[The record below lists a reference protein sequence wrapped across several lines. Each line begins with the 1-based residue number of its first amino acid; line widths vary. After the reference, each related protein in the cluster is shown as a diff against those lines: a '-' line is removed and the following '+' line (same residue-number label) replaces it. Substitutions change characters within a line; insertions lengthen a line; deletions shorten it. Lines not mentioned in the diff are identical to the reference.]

1 MGILSSQGGL
11 SSSAPVSYKP
21 PMVAKREALASDCAN
36 NVCWFDAE
44 DDLESED
51 GSISPIS
58 DPRQDRKS
66 GNHWA
71 RFFPELSSHFSLVSP
86 ISTMTPATSLS
97 LSSAETQHSSD
108 PRPHADD
115 VGQRAGS
122 CSSSSPEGSSCYSRR
137 SSATSLDS
145 VSPGPTKKCA
155 DTISVVSPADA
166 GVFDDLASI
175 RRSPSRPLLKK
186 LSAAELRNKPLPL
199 EPAIRLT
206 PLSVRHKDPPKIR
219 TSTSAGPQSGRSRV
233 SVAAEDLENTLSGFR
248 ADSPTIPLH
257 LLNEPLQISRGRME
271 MIPSRP
277 APQPPTDMR
286 QKRRVEAR
294 EDERVKKNK
303 GAFNFH
309 LSGFSRKCSHLH
321 ARSWSSPNMRSEAVS
336 SATRVRGGSDCKER
350 KSKDDMAG
358 LPSFLNPNQILEP
371 LSQSIERELR
381 MQLPRLQVKET
392 KTACSP
398 ILEIEPSTEKEAI
411 QPPEEVEASQREK
424 SPDQVIFKEKF
435 FVSSSKITVS
445 LSNNV
450 SHQVD
455 IAELPEMV
463 YELDSGSPKSRRKP
477 TISDYLPTPTLQMPG
492 NLPDKVVVTFL
503 RQVRSLDDLF
513 RLAIISRQFYR
524 VFKDHELE
532 LIKGAVFTMSPPAWE
547 LREMSPPWSTEWQI
561 LVDPDTPVPE
571 YTPSL
576 YLQRYAQ
583 DIYTLAQLKL
593 LILTRCET
601 FLRQDTIRG
610 LTGKD
615 DACAKEVD
623 DALWRIWTF
632 CRIFGSGKSR
642 EGDIVG
648 QVDWLNGGAMA
659 MSDLKHGATA
669 SVTEPFGIHDILFE
683 PPTGFGHGNK
693 GGLSNDQLYY
703 MTEMWTC
710 LGVLLQP
717 IHGRCKE
724 AREAGIFA
732 GHQVTEHD
740 HARAAAVLEEWTYY
754 VLTLGPSAVLNMAS
768 IGPGGCAA
776 TLKRAQSIGLTKWE
790 CSESGVSRSSFLKE
804 AVSKAYRSR
813 CDSLCQWS
821 PRTSEDGSPSA
832 SDTSSPSSAN
842 SRAAQL
848 QLENERRRQAAYAD
862 QLRNQR
868 KRPANEGPHSF
879 SDERPISKYSFIM
892 SRLEGVPYE
901 QRPPMPAPPTMAS
914 YAAYCGP
921 PTSQYPVKSQPP
933 FATYQQ
939 PQVRDPVDQAID
951 MMVREL
957 GFQEQDA
964 KWALKVTD
972 SGEGINVNA
981 AVSLLIREH
990 QNYQRNNN
998 VVPMRTY
1005 RSNSL
1010 LSSVIAS
1017 PESMNSVWRWA

>member
-11 SSSAPVSYKP
+11 SSSAPVSYKT
-21 PMVAKREALASDCAN
+21 PMGAKREGCASDYAN

-44 DDLESED
+44 DDLESDD
-51 GSISPIS
+51 GSISPVS

-97 LSSAETQHSSD
+97 LSSAETQHSTD

-115 VGQRAGS
+115 VGQKAGS

-145 VSPGPTKKCA
+145 GSPGSTKKRA
-155 DTISVVSPADA
+155 DTFSIVSPADA

-175 RRSPSRPLLKK
+175 RRPPSRPLVKK

-219 TSTSAGPQSGRSRV
+219 TSTSASPQSGKSRL
-233 SVAAEDLENTLSGFR
+233 SVAAEDLENTLSGLR
-248 ADSPTIPLH
+248 ADSPTVPLH
-257 LLNEPLQISRGRME
+257 LLNEPLQISRGKME

-286 QKRRVEAR
+286 PKRKVEAR
-294 EDERVKKNK
+294 EDERARKNK

-309 LSGFSRKCSHLH
+309 LSGFSRKYSHLH
-321 ARSWSSPNMRSEAVS
+321 TRSWSSPNMRSEAGS
-336 SATRVRGGSDCKER
+336 SAVRIPEDSDCKER

-358 LPSFLNPNQILEP
+358 LPSFPNPNQILEP

-381 MQLPRLQVKET
+381 MQLPRLQVKGT

-398 ILEIEPSTEKEAI
+398 IQEIEPSTEKEAI
-411 QPPEEVEASQREK
+411 QRPEKVEASQREN

-435 FVSSSKITVS
+435 FVSKSKITVS
-445 LSNNV
+445 VSNNV
-450 SHQVD
+450 SHQME

-463 YELDSGSPKSRRKP
+463 YELDGGAPEPHRKP
-477 TISDYLPTPTLQMPG
+477 TISDYLPTLHMPG
-492 NLPDKVVVTFL
+492 NLPDKVVLAFL
-503 RQVRSLDDLF
+503 REVGSLDDLF

-561 LVDPDTPVPE
+561 LVDPDSPVPE
-571 YTPSL
+571 YTPAL

-601 FLRQDTIRG
+601 FLRQETIRG

-615 DACAKEVD
+615 DACAKEID

-659 MSDLKHGATA
+659 VSGRKHGATA
-669 SVTEPFGIHDILFE
+669 SVTEPFGMYDILFE

-732 GHQVTEHD
+732 GHRVTEQD
-740 HARAAAVLEEWTYY
+740 TARAAAVL
-754 VLTLGPSAVLNMAS
+754 VLNMAS
-768 IGPGGCAA
+768 TGPGGCAA
-776 TLKRAQSIGLTKWE
+776 TLRRAQSIGLTKWE
-790 CSESGVSRSSFLKE
+790 SSESGVSRSAFLKE
-804 AVSKAYRSR
+804 AVSKVYRSR
-813 CDSLCQWS
+813 CESPCQWS
-821 PRTSEDGSPSA
+821 PRTSEDSSPS
-832 SDTSSPSSAN
+832 SNDTSSPASAN
-842 SRAAQL
+842 ARAAQL

-862 QLRNQR
+862 QLRTQPR
-868 KRPANEGPHSF
+868 RPMNAGPHSF

-914 YAAYCGP
+914 YVAYCGP
-921 PTSQYPVKSQPP
+921 SSSQYAVKSRPP
-933 FATYQQ
+933 LAPYQQ

-957 GFQEQDA
+957 GFQEEDA

-972 SGEGINVNA
+972 SGEGINANA
-981 AVSLLIREH
+981 AVSLLMREH

-998 VVPMRTY
+998 VVPMRAY
-1005 RSNSL
+1005 RSNSI

-1017 PESMNSVWRWA
+1017 PESINSVWRWA

>member
-11 SSSAPVSYKP
+11 SSPAPGSYKT
-21 PMVAKREALASDCAN
+21 PMVAKREAFASDYAN

-44 DDLESED
+44 DDLESDD
-51 GSISPIS
+51 GSISPVS

-97 LSSAETQHSSD
+97 LSSAETQHSTD
-108 PRPHADD
+108 PRPHADE
-115 VGQRAGS
+115 VGQKAGS

-145 VSPGPTKKCA
+145 GSPGSTKKRA
-155 DTISVVSPADA
+155 DTFSVVSPADA
-166 GVFDDLASI
+166 GVFEDLASI
-175 RRSPSRPLLKK
+175 RRPPSRPLVKK

-219 TSTSAGPQSGRSRV
+219 TSTSASPQSGKSRL

-257 LLNEPLQISRGRME
+257 LLNEPLQISRGKME

-286 QKRRVEAR
+286 QKRKVEAR
-294 EDERVKKNK
+294 EDEKARKNK

-309 LSGFSRKCSHLH
+309 LSGFSRKYSHLH
-321 ARSWSSPNMRSEAVS
+321 ARSWSSPNMRSEAGS
-336 SATRVRGGSDCKER
+336 SAVCVPEDSDCKER

-358 LPSFLNPNQILEP
+358 LPSFPNPNQILEP

-381 MQLPRLQVKET
+381 MQLPRLQVKGT

-398 ILEIEPSTEKEAI
+398 IQEIEPSTEKEAI
-411 QPPEEVEASQREK
+411 QRPEKVEASQRQK

-445 LSNNV
+445 VSNNV
-450 SHQVD
+450 SHQMD

-463 YELDSGSPKSRRKP
+463 YELDGGAPESQRKP
-477 TISDYLPTPTLQMPG
+477 TISDYLPTLPMPG
-492 NLPDKVVVTFL
+492 NLPDKVVLAFL
-503 RQVRSLDDLF
+503 RQVRCLHNVP
-513 RLAIISRQFYR
+513 SRVGTTRNEPAMEYR
-524 VFKDHELE
+524 
-532 LIKGAVFTMSPPAWE
+532 M
-547 LREMSPPWSTEWQI
+547 QI

-571 YTPSL
+571 YTPAL

-601 FLRQDTIRG
+601 FLRQETIRG

-615 DACAKEVD
+615 DACAKEID

-632 CRIFGSGKSR
+632 CRIFGCGKSR
-642 EGDIVG
+642 EGDVVG

-659 MSDLKHGATA
+659 VSDRKHGATA
-669 SVTEPFGIHDILFE
+669 SVTEPFGMHDILFE

-703 MTEMWTC
+703 MTEIWTC

-732 GHQVTEHD
+732 GHQVAEQD
-740 HARAAAVLEEWTYY
+740 NARAAGVLEEWTYY
-754 VLTLGPSAVLNMAS
+754 VLTLGPSAVLNMAWT
-768 IGPGGCAA
+768 GPGGCAA
-776 TLKRAQSIGLTKWE
+776 TLRRAQSIGLTKWDY
-790 CSESGVSRSSFLKE
+790 SESGVSRSSFLKE
-804 AVSKAYRSR
+804 AVSKAYKSR
-813 CDSLCQWS
+813 CESPCQWP
-821 PRTSEDGSPSA
+821 PRKSEDGFPS
-832 SDTSSPSSAN
+832 SSNNTSSPSSAN
-842 SRAAQL
+842 TRAAQL

-862 QLRNQR
+862 QLRNQPR
-868 KRPANEGPHSF
+868 RPMNAGPTRFRRTPHLKILIHH
-879 SDERPISKYSFIM
+879 E
-892 SRLEGVPYE
+892 
-901 QRPPMPAPPTMAS
+901 PP
-914 YAAYCGP
+914 
-921 PTSQYPVKSQPP
+921 
-933 FATYQQ
+933 
-939 PQVRDPVDQAID
+939 
-951 MMVREL
+951 
-957 GFQEQDA
+957 
-964 KWALKVTD
+964 
-972 SGEGINVNA
+972 
-981 AVSLLIREH
+981 
-990 QNYQRNNN
+990 
-998 VVPMRTY
+998 
-1005 RSNSL
+1005 
-1010 LSSVIAS
+1010 
-1017 PESMNSVWRWA
+1017 

>member
-1 MGILSSQGGL
+1 
-11 SSSAPVSYKP
+11 
-21 PMVAKREALASDCAN
+21 
-36 NVCWFDAE
+36 
-44 DDLESED
+44 
-51 GSISPIS
+51 
-58 DPRQDRKS
+58 
-66 GNHWA
+66 
-71 RFFPELSSHFSLVSP
+71 
-86 ISTMTPATSLS
+86 
-97 LSSAETQHSSD
+97 
-108 PRPHADD
+108 
-115 VGQRAGS
+115 
-122 CSSSSPEGSSCYSRR
+122 
-137 SSATSLDS
+137 
-145 VSPGPTKKCA
+145 
-155 DTISVVSPADA
+155 
-166 GVFDDLASI
+166 
-175 RRSPSRPLLKK
+175 
-186 LSAAELRNKPLPL
+186 
-199 EPAIRLT
+199 
-206 PLSVRHKDPPKIR
+206 
-219 TSTSAGPQSGRSRV
+219 
-233 SVAAEDLENTLSGFR
+233 
-248 ADSPTIPLH
+248 
-257 LLNEPLQISRGRME
+257 
-271 MIPSRP
+271 
-277 APQPPTDMR
+277 
-286 QKRRVEAR
+286 
-294 EDERVKKNK
+294 
-303 GAFNFH
+303 
-309 LSGFSRKCSHLH
+309 
-321 ARSWSSPNMRSEAVS
+321 
-336 SATRVRGGSDCKER
+336 
-350 KSKDDMAG
+350 MAG
-358 LPSFLNPNQILEP
+358 LPSFPNPNQILEP

-381 MQLPRLQVKET
+381 MQLPRLRVKET

-398 ILEIEPSTEKEAI
+398 IQEIEPSTEKEAI
-411 QPPEEVEASQREK
+411 QRPEVEASQREK

-435 FVSSSKITVS
+435 FVSSSKITVPV
-445 LSNNV
+445 SNNV

-477 TISDYLPTPTLQMPG
+477 TISDYLPTPTIQMPG
-492 NLPDKVVVTFL
+492 NLPDKVVLTFL
-503 RQVRSLDDLF
+503 RQMCSLDDLF

-524 VFKDHELE
+524 VFKDHELD

-659 MSDLKHGATA
+659 VSDLKHGATA
-669 SVTEPFGIHDILFE
+669 SVTEPFGMHDILFE

-732 GHQVTEHD
+732 GHRVTEHD

-768 IGPGGCAA
+768 VGPGGCAA

-790 CSESGVSRSSFLKE
+790 YSESGVSRSSFLKE

-813 CDSLCQWS
+813 CDSPCQWS

-832 SDTSSPSSAN
+832 SDASSPSSAS

-914 YAAYCGP
+914 YVAYCGP

-933 FATYQQ
+933 LTTYQQ

-998 VVPMRTY
+998 VIPMRAY